1 MSDSPRVSIV
11 LPTFRRPDFLLRAVR
26 SVQAQTFGD
35 WELLIVDDNDPSS
48 RARLETEAL
57 VAQHLEDPRVR
68 YLAHAENLGG
78 SAARNTGIRAAAGEL
93 VAFLDDDDEWHPSK
107 LERQVEVIDASPPD
121 VAAVYCRVRT
131 VEAGTGREA
140 LTPTGGGSPSVRQ
153 LLMQNSIGS
162 TSCIVLRRQALC
174 DVGLFDE
181 SLASR
186 QDIDLYVRIAQRF
199 TFAFVDAP
207 LVTFHWHDKPSIS
220 TNLNGAINAHETFLD
235 KYRSLIEPD
244 PEVHHAR
251 LHELGKL
258 LLRAERHREARRV
271 LTRAWRLR
279 PLAPGVAVRLAI
291 TFSLPRVVLGPAVRL
306 RRFMTDKC
314 RPGSR

>member
-1 MSDSPRVSIV
+1 MR
-11 LPTFRRPDFLLRAVR
+11 
-26 SVQAQTFGD
+26 
-35 WELLIVDDNDPSS
+35 
-48 RARLETEAL
+48 
-57 VAQHLEDPRVR
+57 
-68 YLAHAENLGG
+68 
-78 SAARNTGIRAAAGEL
+78 
-93 VAFLDDDDEWHPSK
+93 
-107 LERQVEVIDASPPD
+107 
-121 VAAVYCRVRT
+121 
-131 VEAGTGREA
+131 
-140 LTPTGGGSPSVRQ
+140 
-153 LLMQNSIGS
+153 NSIGS